1 MAREN
6 GSCRL
11 PSANVAFLHM
21 DRPTNLMVINF
32 AMLFDEPLAEQ
43 ALRAALRT
51 RLIERYPRFRMLV
64 QEGRLG
70 LRRPSFAEDPNF
82 ELDRHLHTRALPSPG
97 DEEALRSLVSKLV
110 TAPLD
115 HSRPLWEMYLIE
127 RPGGGHALLV
137 RVHHCI
143 IDGIALAR
151 VIVSLTDEARAYEDS
166 AAAQLAARVRA
177 GEHDSPRGTGD
188 STELIG
194 APRARELIRRAPAG
208 ARALAKLLLTPADA
222 RTALR
227 GKLCVSREVAWTGQL
242 DLARV
247 KAIARAQGAT
257 VNDVLLAAVSGAL
270 RSYLLDRGGEP
281 RAIRTLVPV
290 NLRPLDKPLPREL
303 GNRFGLVFLTLPV
316 DVAERR
322 ERLQELTRRMSAIKR
337 SPEGPVSYAILK
349 TIGLTPPQLER
360 RIVDIFTTKVSAM
373 MTNVPGP
380 SEVVHLTGSPLRAVQ
395 VWAPMSGSV
404 GMSVSIFS
412 YRGEVTIGLLADT
425 GLVPDPRAI
434 VGHVER
440 ELEQLAALEPFAKTH
455 SSAQPGEIVRR

>member
-1 MAREN
+1 VAREN
-6 GSCRL
+6 RVCRL
-11 PSANVAFLHM
+11 PSADVAFLHM
-21 DRPTNLMVINF
+21 DRPTNLMIINF
-32 AMLFDEPLAEQ
+32 AMLFDEPLDEE
-43 ALRAALRT
+43 ALLAVIRT

-64 QEGRLG
+64 RESRLG
-70 LRRPSFAEDPNF
+70 LRRPTFVEDANF
-82 ELDRHLHTRALPSPG
+82 KLDRHMHIRESPAPD
-97 DEEALRSLVSKLV
+97 DEEALRGLVSNLV

-115 HSRPLWEMYLIE
+115 HSKPLWEMHLIE
-127 RPGGGHALLV
+127 RPGGGQALLV

-151 VIVSLTDEARAYEDS
+151 VIVSLTDEGRAYEDS
-166 AAAQLAARVRA
+166 VAANQNGSLRD
-177 GEHDSPRGTGD
+177 GGD
-188 STELIG
+188 SATAIISL
-194 APRARELIRRAPAG
+194 PRARELLKRAPAG

-227 GKLCVSREVAWTGQL
+227 GKLGVSRQVAWTGQL
-242 DLARV
+242 ELVGV

-270 RSYLLDRGGEP
+270 RRYLLDRGGEP

-290 NLRPLDKPLPREL
+290 NLRPLDKPIPREL
-303 GNRFGLVFLTLPV
+303 GNRFGLAFLTLPV
-316 DVAERR
+316 DVAGRG
-322 ERLQELTRRMSAIKR
+322 ERLQELSRRMSAIKR

-349 TIGLTPPQLER
+349 TIGLTPPQVER

-380 SEVVHLTGSPLRAVQ
+380 PEVAHLTGSPLRAVQ

-425 GLVPDPRAI
+425 GLVPDPQAI
-434 VGHVER
+434 VGHVEQ
-440 ELEQLAALEPFAKTH
+440 ELEQLAALEPFAKPH
-455 SSAQPGEIVRR
+455 PSAQSGEIARR